1 MRPRDP
7 AEPARTA
14 STLELFFDLVFAAAG
29 AFSAGIEVEIDVLT
43 GDSELHAP
51 WSSFASSI
59 PLAVFLLGVWAV
71 AIRCNAE
78 RIVRTVLPLAR
89 LLVPID
95 PLLPVPFGLIAVVL
109 MLTVAVLVWRQPVDR
124 PMHRPVNA

>member
-78 RIVRTVLPLAR
+78 RIVRTVLPWQGCWCSSTR
-89 LLVPID
+89 CCPCRSVSSP
-95 PLLPVPFGLIAVVL
+95 
-109 MLTVAVLVWRQPVDR
+109 WCSC
-124 PMHRPVNA
+124 

>member
-1 MRPRDP
+1 MNTF
-7 AEPARTA
+7 AGSMFYGYTH
-14 STLELFFDLVFAAAG
+14 FFIFAAAG

-78 RIVRTVLPLAR
+78 RTVRTVLPLAR